1 MAKEINGIDY
11 QDLARM
17 ALQGL
22 SLTREQ
28 CYAVLRSPEEM
39 ILSLLQAAFKVRER
53 YFWKKVN
60 IHFLINA

>member
-11 QDLARM
+11 QDLART

-28 CYAVLRSPEEM
+28 CYAVLRSPEE
-39 ILSLLQAAFKVRER
+39 IPYLFDSCFD
-53 YFWKKVN
+53 
-60 IHFLINA
+60 